1 MNSTLPVTEPVQL
14 TPDTFLITNMAPVGP
29 TELLPVNSLL
39 IRGTEPVIV
48 DTGAPI
54 HRRLWLDQVFNL
66 VDPEDVRWVFLS
78 HDDGDH
84 TGALHDVLDLCPNA
98 TLVANFFSTERLAL
112 ERELPLHRMIWR
124 EPTEHF
130 DAGDRRLRLILPPI
144 FDGPATRGLLDESTG
159 VMWAVDSFA
168 ALAPGPVHR
177 IEEIPT
183 GLYDET
189 FHLLNSLISPWH
201 AWLDP
206 ERYDRHVDSVEA
218 LRPGVVASAHGPI
231 LTGTAIHDAFDRVR
245 GLAGQPIVPR
255 PGQSALDEMLSTV
268 LAM

>member
-1 MNSTLPVTEPVQL
+1 MNLLPETDPVL
-14 TPDTFLITNMAPVGP
+14 IAPETFLITNLAPTGP
-29 TELLPVNSLL
+29 GQYLPVNSLL
-39 IRGTEPVIV
+39 IRGAEPVIV

-54 HRRLWLDQVFNL
+54 HRELWLRTVFDL
-66 VDPEDVRWVFLS
+66 VDPEDVRWIFLS

-124 EPTEHF
+124 EPTEYF
-130 DAGDRRLRLILPPI
+130 DAGDRRLRLVLPPI

-159 VMWAVDSFA
+159 VMWGVDSFA
-168 ALAPGPVHR
+168 AMTTGGHDVR
-177 IEEIPT
+177 DIPESM
-183 GLYDET
+183 YDET
-189 FHLLNSLISPWH
+189 FQLLNSLVSPWH

-206 ERYDRHVDSVEA
+206 DKYDRHVDSVEN
-218 LRPGVVASAHGPI
+218 LRPRVMTTAHGPI
-231 LTGTAIHDAFDRVR
+231 LRGDDIHDAFDRVR

-255 PGQSALDEMLSTV
+255 PGQSALDEI
-268 LAM
+268 LATTIVA